1 MPQLILLLTFLVSA
15 VLTALVIPKIIQI
28 SYRKKLF
35 DYFDERK
42 VHKGIV
48 PRLGGVAFTPVIT
61 ITLAL
66 VLGLLTW
73 VKPVGF
79 NVSFSVYGVHMALG
93 LSALLVLYMEGI
105 ADDLIGVG
113 YKAKFLVQI
122 ICAAMITCTGI
133 WLNDLHGLLGVHELS
148 PWVGIPLT
156 VMLIVF
162 IIDAIN
168 LIDGID
174 GLASGLSMIALFFLG
189 CLFGYCGEWAYA
201 VFAFAALGTLASFFV
216 YNVFG
221 SVEAGHKIFMGDSG
235 SQTIGLVLGLLA
247 VRFCMHDNIGID
259 DMPYNPLLVA
269 SSLLMVPCF
278 DVIRVMI
285 GRIQHHRNPFM
296 PDKTHIH
303 HKFLALGMSHRK
315 AMVSIL
321 LVSLFFI
328 IFNLSLVRVVNVNVI
343 VVLDVALWSLMHV
356 WLSYVIRK
364 RKGHGNE
371 RLLDDRDDDEA
382 RQDEGSLFA

>member
-15 VLTALVIPKIIQI
+15 VLTALVIPKIILI

>member
-15 VLTALVIPKIIQI
+15 VLTALVIPKIILI

-79 NVSFSVYGVHMALG
+79 NVSFSVNGVHMAFG

>member
-1 MPQLILLLTFLVSA
+1 M
-15 VLTALVIPKIIQI
+15 
-28 SYRKKLF
+28 
-35 DYFDERK
+35 
-42 VHKGIV
+42 HKGIV

-79 NVSFSVYGVHMALG
+79 NVSFAVYGVHMALG

-122 ICAAMITCTGI
+122 ISAAMITCTGI
-133 WLNDLHGLLGVHELS
+133 WLNDLHGLLGVHGLS
-148 PWVGIPLT
+148 PWVGMPLT

-247 VRFCMHDNIGID
+247 VRFCMHDNAGID
-259 DMPYNPLLVA
+259 GMPYNPLLVA

-296 PDKTHIH
+296 PDKRHIH

-364 RKGHGNE
+364 RKGYGNG
-371 RLLDDRDDDEA
+371 RLLGD
-382 RQDEGSLFA
+382 

>member
-15 VLTALVIPKIIQI
+15 VLTALVIPKIILI

-79 NVSFSVYGVHMALG
+79 NVSFSVCGVHMALG

>member
-1 MPQLILLLTFLVSA
+1 MPQLILLFAFLVSA
-15 VLTALVIPKIIQI
+15 VLTAFIIPKIILI

-42 VHKGIV
+42 VHEGVV

-66 VLGLLTW
+66 VVGLLTL
-73 VKPVGF
+73 VMPS
-79 NVSFSVYGVHMALG
+79 SFSVAFAVHSVHLALG
-93 LSALLVLYMEGI
+93 LSALVILYMEGI
-105 ADDLIGVG
+105 ADDLIGVC
-113 YKAKFLVQI
+113 YKTKFLVQL
-122 ICAAMITCTGI
+122 ICAVLVTCTGV
-133 WLNDLHGLLGVHELS
+133 WLNSLHGLLGVYALS

-156 VMLIVF
+156 VVLLVF

-201 VFAFAALGTLASFFV
+201 VFAFATLGTLASFFV

-235 SQTIGLVLGLLA
+235 SQTIGLIVGLLS
-247 VRFCMHDNIGID
+247 VRFCMYDGGSIGNI
-259 DMPYNPLLVA
+259 PYNPLVIVF
-269 SSLLMVPCF
+269 SLLMVPCF

-285 GRIQHHRNPFM
+285 GRIQHHRNPFT

-303 HKFLALGMSHRK
+303 HKFLALGMNHRT
-315 AMVSIL
+315 AMISIL
-321 LVSLFFI
+321 FIASFFVL
-328 IFNLSLVRVVNVNVI
+328 FNLGLAQVVNINII
-343 VVLDVALWSLMHV
+343 VLLDVVLWSLMHV
-356 WLSYVIRK
+356 WLSHTIRRRRECNK
-364 RKGHGNE
+364 EHSSE
-371 RLLDDRDDDEA
+371 
-382 RQDEGSLFA
+382 S

>member
-15 VLTALVIPKIIQI
+15 VLTALVIPKIILI

-93 LSALLVLYMEGI
+93 LSALLALYMEGI

-201 VFAFAALGTLASFFV
+201 VFVFAALGTLASFFV

-269 SSLLMVPCF
+269 FSLLMVPCF

>member
-1 MPQLILLLTFLVSA
+1 MPQLILLFAFLVSA
-15 VLTALVIPKIIQI
+15 VLTAFIIPKIILI

-42 VHKGIV
+42 VHEGVV

-66 VLGLLTW
+66 VVGLLTL
-73 VKPVGF
+73 VMPS
-79 NVSFSVYGVHMALG
+79 SFSVAFAVHSVHLALG
-93 LSALLVLYMEGI
+93 LSALVILYMEGI

>member
-1 MPQLILLLTFLVSA
+1 MVSA
-15 VLTALVIPKIIQI
+15 VLTAFIIPKIILI

-42 VHKGIV
+42 VHEGVV

-66 VLGLLTW
+66 VVGLLTL
-73 VKPVGF
+73 VMPS
-79 NVSFSVYGVHMALG
+79 SFSVAFAVHSVHLALG
-93 LSALLVLYMEGI
+93 LSALVILYMEGI

-113 YKAKFLVQI
+113 YRTKFLVQL
-122 ICAAMITCTGI
+122 ICAVLVTCTGV
-133 WLNDLHGLLGVHELS
+133 WLNSLHGLLGVYALS

-156 VMLIVF
+156 VVLLVF

-201 VFAFAALGTLASFFV
+201 VFAFATLGTLASFFV

-235 SQTIGLVLGLLA
+235 SQTIGLIVGLLS
-247 VRFCMHDNIGID
+247 VRFCMYDGGSIGNI
-259 DMPYNPLLVA
+259 PYNPLVIVF
-269 SSLLMVPCF
+269 SLLMVPCF

-285 GRIQHHRNPFM
+285 GRIQHHRNPFT

-303 HKFLALGMSHRK
+303 HKFLALGMSHRT
-315 AMVSIL
+315 AMISIL
-321 LVSLFFI
+321 FIASFFVL
-328 IFNLSLVRVVNVNVI
+328 FNLGLAQVVNINII
-343 VVLDVALWSLMHV
+343 VLLDVVLWSLMHV
-356 WLSYVIRK
+356 WLSHTIRRRRECNK
-364 RKGHGNE
+364 EHSSE
-371 RLLDDRDDDEA
+371 
-382 RQDEGSLFA
+382 S

>member
-15 VLTALVIPKIIQI
+15 VLTALVIPEIILI

-79 NVSFSVYGVHMALG
+79 NVSFSVNGVHMALG

-356 WLSYVIRK
+356 GLSYVIRK

>member
-15 VLTALVIPKIIQI
+15 VLTALVIPKIILI

-105 ADDLIGVG
+105 VDDLIGVG

>member
-1 MPQLILLLTFLVSA
+1 MLTFLVSA
-15 VLTALVIPKIIQI
+15 VLTALVIPKIILI

>member
-1 MPQLILLLTFLVSA
+1 MPQLILLFAFLVSA
-15 VLTALVIPKIIQI
+15 VLTAFIIPKIILI

-42 VHKGIV
+42 VHEGVV

-66 VLGLLTW
+66 VVGLLTL
-73 VKPVGF
+73 VMPS
-79 NVSFSVYGVHMALG
+79 SFSVAFAVHSVHLALG
-93 LSALLVLYMEGI
+93 LSALVILYMEGI
-105 ADDLIGVG
+105 ADDLIGVC
-113 YKAKFLVQI
+113 YKTKFLVQL
-122 ICAAMITCTGI
+122 ICAVLVTCTGV
-133 WLNDLHGLLGVHELS
+133 WLNSLHGLLGVYALS

-156 VMLIVF
+156 VVLLVF

-201 VFAFAALGTLASFFV
+201 VFAFATLGTLASFFV

-235 SQTIGLVLGLLA
+235 SQTIGLIVGLLS
-247 VRFCMHDNIGID
+247 VRFCMYDGGSIGNI
-259 DMPYNPLLVA
+259 PYNPLVIVF
-269 SSLLMVPCF
+269 SLLMVPCF

-285 GRIQHHRNPFM
+285 GRIQHHRNPFT

-303 HKFLALGMSHRK
+303 HKFLALGMSHRT
-315 AMVSIL
+315 AMISIL
-321 LVSLFFI
+321 LIASFFVL
-328 IFNLSLVRVVNVNVI
+328 FNLGLAQVVNINII
-343 VVLDVALWSLMHV
+343 VLLDVVLWSLMHV
-356 WLSYVIRK
+356 WLSHTIRRRRECNK
-364 RKGHGNE
+364 EHSSE
-371 RLLDDRDDDEA
+371 
-382 RQDEGSLFA
+382 S

>member
-1 MPQLILLLTFLVSA
+1 MPQLILLFAFLVSA
-15 VLTALVIPKIIQI
+15 VLTAFIIPKIILI

-42 VHKGIV
+42 VHEGV
-48 PRLGGVAFTPVIT
+48 VSRLGGVAFTPVIT

-66 VLGLLTW
+66 VVGLLTL
-73 VKPVGF
+73 VMPS
-79 NVSFSVYGVHMALG
+79 SFSVAFAVHSVHLALG
-93 LSALLVLYMEGI
+93 LSALVILYMEGI

-113 YKAKFLVQI
+113 YKTKFLVQLM
-122 ICAAMITCTGI
+122 CAVLVTCTGV
-133 WLNDLHGLLGVHELS
+133 WLNSLHGLLGVYALS

-156 VMLIVF
+156 VVLLVF

-201 VFAFAALGTLASFFV
+201 VFAFATLGTLASFFV

-235 SQTIGLVLGLLA
+235 SQTIGLIVGLLS
-247 VRFCMHDNIGID
+247 VRFCMYDGGSIGNI
-259 DMPYNPLLVA
+259 PYNPLVIVF
-269 SSLLMVPCF
+269 SLLMVPCF

-285 GRIQHHRNPFM
+285 GRIQHHRNPFT

-303 HKFLALGMSHRK
+303 HKFLALGMSHRT
-315 AMVSIL
+315 AMISIL
-321 LVSLFFI
+321 FIASFFVL
-328 IFNLSLVRVVNVNVI
+328 FNLGLAQVVNINI
-343 VVLDVALWSLMHV
+343 IILLDVVLWSLMHV
-356 WLSYVIRK
+356 WLSHTIRRRRECNK
-364 RKGHGNE
+364 EHSSE
-371 RLLDDRDDDEA
+371 
-382 RQDEGSLFA
+382 S

>member
-15 VLTALVIPKIIQI
+15 VLTALIIPKIILI

-79 NVSFSVYGVHMALG
+79 NVSFAVYGVHMALG

-122 ICAAMITCTGI
+122 ISAAMITCTGI
-133 WLNDLHGLLGVHELS
+133 WLNDLHGLLGVHGLS
-148 PWVGIPLT
+148 PWVGMPLT

-247 VRFCMHDNIGID
+247 VRFCMHDNAGID
-259 DMPYNPLLVA
+259 GMPYNPLLVA

-296 PDKTHIH
+296 PDKRHIH

-364 RKGHGNE
+364 RKGYGNG
-371 RLLDDRDDDEA
+371 RLLGD
-382 RQDEGSLFA
+382 

>member
-1 MPQLILLLTFLVSA
+1 MPQLILLFAFLVSA
-15 VLTALVIPKIIQI
+15 VLTAFIIPKIILI

-66 VLGLLTW
+66 VVGLLTL
-73 VKPVGF
+73 VMPS
-79 NVSFSVYGVHMALG
+79 SFSVAFAVHSVHLALG
-93 LSALLVLYMEGI
+93 LSALVILYMEGI

-113 YKAKFLVQI
+113 YKTKFLVQI
-122 ICAAMITCTGI
+122 ICAVLVTCTGV
-133 WLNDLHGLLGVHELS
+133 WLNSLHGLLGVYALS

-156 VMLIVF
+156 VVLLVF

-259 DMPYNPLLVA
+259 DMPYNPLVIVF
-269 SSLLMVPCF
+269 SLLMVPCF

>member
-1 MPQLILLLTFLVSA
+1 MLTFLVSA
-15 VLTALVIPKIIQI
+15 VLTALVIPKIILI

-364 RKGHGNE
+364 RKGHGNK